1 VCQQTYYI
9 LSRLIN
15 ASLSDGETGS
25 PEPSPVAID
34 GGLVERIEFVSP
46 WKMVIV
52 LRNGKRI
59 AVEPDFY
66 NEIRLCNPE
75 RDGDDCYLENTHL
88 RVYEDGGEEG

>member
-15 ASLSDGETGS
+15 ASLSDGETGEGS
-25 PEPSPVAID
+25 GEPVLDGNMID
-34 GGLVERIEFVSP
+34 RVVFQSP
-46 WKMVIV
+46 WRIIII
-52 LRNGKRI
+52 LRGGRRF
-59 AVEPDFY
+59 AVEPDIY
-66 NEIRLCNPE
+66 PEIRLCNPE

>member
-15 ASLSDGETGS
+15 ASLSDGETGEGS
-25 PEPSPVAID
+25 GEPVAID

-66 NEIRLCNPE
+66 NEIRYCSE
-75 RDGDDCYLENTHL
+75 DDGDECFLENLFL
-88 RVYEDGGEEG
+88 RIYEDGDEGE